1 MRRWL
6 SDALWFLLLVALV
19 AGGVGDYHLRGRF
32 RRYVPLVQG
41 FLRTAQRGDSTL
53 LFTIADTE
61 PARRMLD
68 VGRQSP
74 AEVAALLTSLQLERG
89 RFSGPDTVVLTFLT
103 RSPLCDSVAHSG
115 RVEFQVRLAR
125 QGVVWHVV
133 YAGGVC

>member
-74 AEVAALLTSLQLERG
+74 AEVAALLTSLQLESG
-89 RFSGPDTVVLTFLT
+89 SFSGPDTVVVSFMT
-103 RSPLCDSVAHSG
+103 RSPLCDSVVRSG